1 MSKGNFGTC
10 LKRQVY
16 NSCVLPAVTYGAET
30 WALTT
35 QPTSN
40 LAAAQTHMERSM
52 LKIIYRDKK
61 QQQLDKKKDND
72 HRRD

>member
-16 NSCVLPAVTYGAET
+16 NSCVLPALTYGAET

-35 QPTSN
+35 QATSN

-52 LKIIYRDKK
+52 LKIKYRDKK
-61 QQQLDKKKDND
+61 KLDKKKDND